1 MGAALPLGDPV
12 PRDGSLPGAVI
23 DPATPLSAYVH
34 IPFCR
39 VRCGYC
45 DFNTYTGEELRGA
58 RREDYA
64 GTLLREIDRA
74 SGVLSVHPRP
84 LNTVFFGGGTPTL
97 LPARDLAVILST
109 LRDRFGLEP
118 DAEVT
123 VEANPDTVTPEVTEE
138 LASAGVTRLSIG
150 MQSAVPEVLRTLD
163 RTHRP
168 ENVATAVSAARQS
181 GLSVSVDL
189 IYGVPEETLD
199 HWRRSIEAAL
209 AMETD
214 HISAYALIVEEGTAL
229 ERRIRRGELSTPDDD
244 LQAAM
249 YEHADTAF
257 EEAGYGWYEVSNWA
271 KTPADRS
278 RHNLAYWRGHD
289 WWGFGPGAHS
299 HVGGVRFWNVRHPA
313 AYAQRLA
320 AGDSP
325 GAGSEIPDEDARLLE
340 RVMLRVRTVEGL
352 PVSELAPESR
362 QAVAGLVADGLVDG
376 RGAVRGNLVL
386 TRAGRLL
393 ADAVVRALTS

>member
-64 GTLLREIDRA
+64 GTLLREIDLA

-189 IYGVPEETLD
+189 IYGAPEETLD

-257 EEAGYGWYEVSNWA
+257 EEAGYGWYEESNWA

>member
-1 MGAALPLGDPV
+1 
-12 PRDGSLPGAVI
+12 
-23 DPATPLSAYVH
+23 
-34 IPFCR
+34 
-39 VRCGYC
+39 
-45 DFNTYTGEELRGA
+45 
-58 RREDYA
+58 
-64 GTLLREIDRA
+64 
-74 SGVLSVHPRP
+74 VLSVHPRP

-189 IYGVPEETLD
+189 IYGAPEETLD

>member
-23 DPATPLSAYVH
+23 DPTAPLSAYVH

-45 DFNTYTGEELRGA
+45 DFNTYTAQELRGA

-64 GTLLREIDRA
+64 GTLLREIDLA
-74 SGVLSVHPRP
+74 SGVLSAHPRP
-84 LNTVFFGGGTPTL
+84 LSTVFFGGGTPTL
-97 LPARDLAVILST
+97 LPARDLAVILAT
-109 LRDRFGLEP
+109 LRDRFGLVQ

-168 ENVATAVSAARQS
+168 ENVATAVRAARDS
-181 GLSVSVDL
+181 GLAVSVDL
-189 IYGVPEETLD
+189 IYGAPDETLD
-199 HWRRSIEAAL
+199 HWRRSVEAAL
-209 AMETD
+209 ALETD

-229 ERRIRRGELSTPDDD
+229 ERRIRRGELATPDDD

-257 EEAGYGWYEVSNWA
+257 EDAGYGWYEVSNWA

-313 AYAQRLA
+313 AYTQRLA
-320 AGDSP
+320 GGESP
-325 GAGSEIPDEDARLLE
+325 GAGMEVPDEQARLLE
-340 RVMLRVRTVEGL
+340 RVMLRVRTVDGL
-352 PVSELAPESR
+352 PVSDLSPESR
-362 QAVAGLVADGLVDG
+362 RAVAGLVADGLVDG
-376 RGAVRGNLVL
+376 REAVRGNLVL

-393 ADAVVRALTS
+393 ADAVVRALTA

>member
-64 GTLLREIDRA
+64 GTLLREIDLA

-189 IYGVPEETLD
+189 IYGAPEETLD

-289 WWGFGPGAHS
+289 W
-299 HVGGVRFWNVRHPA
+299 
-313 AYAQRLA
+313 
-320 AGDSP
+320 
-325 GAGSEIPDEDARLLE
+325 
-340 RVMLRVRTVEGL
+340 
-352 PVSELAPESR
+352 
-362 QAVAGLVADGLVDG
+362 
-376 RGAVRGNLVL
+376 
-386 TRAGRLL
+386 
-393 ADAVVRALTS
+393 

>member
-64 GTLLREIDRA
+64 GTLLREIDLA

-189 IYGVPEETLD
+189 IYGAPEETLD

-271 KTPADRS
+271 KPPADRS

>member
-64 GTLLREIDRA
+64 GTLLREIDLA

-189 IYGVPEETLD
+189 IYGAPEETLD

>member
-23 DPATPLSAYVH
+23 DPTAPLSAYVH

-45 DFNTYTGEELRGA
+45 DFNTYTAQELRGA

-64 GTLLREIDRA
+64 GTLLREIDLA
-74 SGVLSVHPRP
+74 SGVLSAHPRP
-84 LNTVFFGGGTPTL
+84 LSTVFFGGGTPTL
-97 LPARDLAVILST
+97 LPARDLAVILAT
-109 LRDRFGLEP
+109 LRDRFGLVQ

-168 ENVATAVSAARQS
+168 ENVATAVRAARDS
-181 GLSVSVDL
+181 GLAVSVDL
-189 IYGVPEETLD
+189 IYGAPDETLD
-199 HWRRSIEAAL
+199 HWRRSVEAAL
-209 AMETD
+209 ALETD

-229 ERRIRRGELSTPDDD
+229 ERRIRRGELATPDDD

-325 GAGSEIPDEDARLLE
+325 GAGLEVPDEEARLLE

-352 PVSELAPESR
+352 PVSELAPQSR
-362 QAVAGLVADGLVDG
+362 QAVAGLVANGLVDG
-376 RGAVRGNLVL
+376 REAVRGNLVL

-393 ADAVVRALTS
+393 ADAVVRALTV

>member
-1 MGAALPLGDPV
+1 MGAALPLGAPV

-23 DPATPLSAYVH
+23 EPTAPLSAYVH

-45 DFNTYTGEELRGA
+45 DFNTYTAQELRGA

-64 GTLLREIDRA
+64 GTLLREIDLA
-74 SGVLSVHPRP
+74 SGVLSAHPRP
-84 LNTVFFGGGTPTL
+84 LSTVFFGGGTPTL
-97 LPARDLAVILST
+97 LPARDLAVILAS
-109 LRDRFGLEP
+109 LRDRFGIEP

-138 LASAGVTRLSIG
+138 LAGAGVTRLSIG

-168 ENVATAVSAARQS
+168 ENVATAVRAARDS
-181 GLSVSVDL
+181 GLAVSVDL
-189 IYGVPEETLD
+189 IYGAPDETLD
-199 HWRRSIEAAL
+199 HWRRSVEAAL
-209 AMETD
+209 ALETD

-229 ERRIRRGELSTPDDD
+229 ERRIRRGELATPDDD

-325 GAGSEIPDEDARLLE
+325 GAGLEVPDEEARLLE

-352 PVSELAPESR
+352 PVSELAPQSR
-362 QAVAGLVADGLVDG
+362 QAVAGLVANGLVDG
-376 RGAVRGNLVL
+376 REAVRGNLVL

-393 ADAVVRALTS
+393 ADAVVRALTV

>member
-64 GTLLREIDRA
+64 GTLLREIDLA

-189 IYGVPEETLD
+189 IYGAPEETLD

-214 HISAYALIVEEGTAL
+214 RISAYALIVEEGTAL